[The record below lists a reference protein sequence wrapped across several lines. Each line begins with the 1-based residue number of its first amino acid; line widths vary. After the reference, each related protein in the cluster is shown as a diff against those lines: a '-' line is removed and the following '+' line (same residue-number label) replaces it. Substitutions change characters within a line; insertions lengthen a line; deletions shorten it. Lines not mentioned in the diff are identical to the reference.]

1 MPESLERILAP
12 EETEQRVKDTFP
24 VDMPPEEFAARDGYG
39 WLDFPFA
46 RYRYRDAALDEWIQ
60 AVYRILQSPQRLRE
74 CQAKYLTP
82 AERRLID
89 KYLQDDDESLED

>member
-1 MPESLERILAP
+1 MTESPERPLAS
-12 EETEQRVKDTFP
+12 EETEQRVKDTFLI
-24 VDMPPEEFAARDGYG
+24 DTPPEEFAARDGYG

-46 RYRYRDAALDEWIQ
+46 RYRYRDPRLDQWIQ
-60 AVYRILQSPQRLRE
+60 DVHAILRSPERLRE

-89 KYLQDDDESLED
+89 RYLQDDDESLED

>member
-1 MPESLERILAP
+1 MADSPERPLAT
-12 EETEQRVKDTFP
+12 EETEQRVKETFP
-24 VDMPPEEFAARDGYG
+24 IDTPPEEFAAHDGYG

-46 RYRYRDAALDEWIQ
+46 RYRYRDARLDEWIQ
-60 AVYRILQSPQRLRE
+60 AVYGILQSPQRLRE

-89 KYLQDDDESLED
+89 RYLQDDDESLED